1 MKKVNFLFI
10 ILLLST
16 LYVNAQSNI
25 LSAIENGQSKQV
37 LNWLSEGHDVN
48 TPLQYKSETMSLL
61 SLASKLGKAEIADI
75 LVKKG
80 ANVKARI
87 EFKDALMYAAEGGNK
102 EIVNMLV
109 LAGADFTLENMKG
122 QTAKDLAVN
131 AGHSEVANILD
142 QEMQN
147 KYKAIRLAKANK
159 K

>member
-1 MKKVNFLFI
+1 
-10 ILLLST
+10 
-16 LYVNAQSNI
+16 
-25 LSAIENGQSKQV
+25 
-37 LNWLSEGHDVN
+37 
-48 TPLQYKSETMSLL
+48 
-61 SLASKLGKAEIADI
+61 
-75 LVKKG
+75 
-80 ANVKARI
+80 
-87 EFKDALMYAAEGGNK
+87 MYAAEGGNK